1 MDAHYKTALRPNFSE
16 DCLAAYFKGSPM
28 KTSKVIG
35 LIFAI
40 VTVAPPAQAAR
51 LTFDFDAFIPTKRV
65 TNPAAELL
73 PPFFTEFK
81 GDDRDFSLEATR
93 NGQARLFSQVVL
105 DTDSP
110 DLIASSFAEAGTS
123 VGYLEENGIEV
134 SQSDRT
140 TPISSFAATRV
151 SDRNIKLEVAVRG
164 TNPLIDKFLPP
175 DVENTPA
182 EFIYNIDLTLSD
194 DGIDYEL
201 AGTNR
206 AYPSYSVFLNGE
218 PILLNPANDVDNP
231 ELLGVIEPVEARGT
245 VAVDEPVGLLGLG
258 LLAIAGLLGQITGK
272 RTAPKM

>member
-1 MDAHYKTALRPNFSE
+1 
-16 DCLAAYFKGSPM
+16 M
-28 KTSKVIG
+28 KTSRVIG
-35 LIFAI
+35 LIFAF
-40 VTVAPPAQAAR
+40 VTAAPAAQAAR

-65 TNPAAELL
+65 ANPAAELL

-81 GDDRDFSLEATR
+81 GDNRDFSLDATR
-93 NGQARLFSQVVL
+93 NGQARLFSQVIL

-140 TPISSFAATRV
+140 TPISSFTATRV
-151 SDRNIKLEVAVRG
+151 SDRNIRLEVAVRG

-182 EFIYNIDLTLSD
+182 ELIYTIDLTLSD
-194 DGIDYEL
+194 SGIGYEL
-201 AGTNR
+201 IGTNR
-206 AYPSYSVFLNGE
+206 AYPSYSVFLNEE

-231 ELLGVIEPVEARGT
+231 ELLGVIEPVRASGTVAIEPVRASGT
-245 VAVDEPVGLLGLG
+245 VAVDESVSLLGLG
-258 LLAIAGLLGQITGK
+258 LLAIAGLLKQRIS
-272 RTAPKM
+272 R